1 MEFINNSKYVAGI
14 TYIVYAMGAKYLHL
28 DMARTHEM
36 ILSNFYVKYAII
48 FSMLFIA
55 TRDVKVALGL
65 LLIYGIIVDGLMN
78 EKRKFTLVPQWM
90 LGVPNIKVDD
100 YLRAKEIVKTYESWN
115 NSSQDNN
122 YQKKYDQYLQY
133 KERLR

>member
-1 MEFINNSKYVAGI
+1 
-14 TYIVYAMGAKYLHL
+14 MGAKYLHL

>member
-1 MEFINNSKYVAGI
+1 MAGI
-14 TYIVYAMGAKYLHL
+14 TYIVYAMGAKYLHF

-36 ILSNFYVKYAII
+36 ILSSFYVKYAII

-55 TRDVKVALGL
+55 TRDIKVALAL
-65 LLIYGIIVDGLMN
+65 LLLYGFIIDGLMN
-78 EKRKFTLVPQWM
+78 EKRKFSLVPQWV

-100 YLRAKEIVKTYESWN
+100 YLRAKDIVKTYESWDQ
-115 NSSQDNN
+115 SKHKGT
-122 YQKKYDQYLQY
+122 YEQYLQY